1 MAMRPPDADG
11 PHRSRT
17 RAASPPSLY
26 GRWAAGGV
34 HVGGASSRDPGSGSC
49 MAAMRRIKARAEGSD
64 VSVGSP
70 GCLPWG
76 SCHIGKVVTI

>member
-1 MAMRPPDADG
+1 M
-11 PHRSRT
+11 
-17 RAASPPSLY
+17 
-26 GRWAAGGV
+26 
-34 HVGGASSRDPGSGSC
+34 GGASSRDPGSGSC

-76 SCHIGKVVTI
+76 SCHIGKVVTILGRWLPYEVGDYLSAATVAAGTLSSHSDRSSS